1 MKDTRD
7 ADWLIVCHSNLSDL
21 LIMQTLFTY
30 IVDIKFCIV
39 SMPMCVDA
47 CVCNVCVCACMR
59 LE

>member
-7 ADWLIVCHSNLSDL
+7 AAWLIVCHSNLSDL
-21 LIMQTLFTY
+21 LIMQTLFAY

-39 SMPMCVDA
+39 SMPMCADA
-47 CVCNVCVCACMR
+47 CVCNVCVRACMR